1 MLPIVRGYYLLL
13 ALLIF
18 AAVFS
23 GVVMIAVNA
32 VSGCSL
38 TLSAGAIGRPPTQIT
53 PIEGAVCHQYVDL
66 LPIILGSLAT
76 FVLLLSVVRFNS
88 PDRISRLLVVAGA
101 VLALLVGM
109 TATLTIWNVYNFY
122 QMPPSI
128 SDLLLASGSLL
139 GGVLGIVVVL
149 LKQVGHAVDS

>member
-1 MLPIVRGYYLLL
+1 MLSIVRGYYLLL

-38 TLSAGAIGRPPTQIT
+38 TLSAGELGRPPTQIA
-53 PIEGAVCHQYVDL
+53 PIEDVVCHQYVDL

-76 FVLLLSVVRFNS
+76 LTLLLAVVRFNN

-101 VLALLVGM
+101 AMALLVGI
-109 TATLTIWNVYNFY
+109 TAVLTTWNIYNFY

-128 SDLLLASGSLL
+128 SDLLLASASLV
-139 GGVLGIVVVL
+139 GGVLGVIVIWQKRL
-149 LKQVGHAVDS
+149 GHAS